1 MPSEKRA
8 RQRALRDQ
16 KLAVQ
21 ERHDRR
27 ARNTRRSITLV
38 VAVGVIIALVA
49 LLSGGGT
56 KKPSATKPTTTTTT
70 IVKAVTATTTSTPTV
85 TTLPVSKTAIAPVCP
100 PATAAGAAKRVI
112 AFTKAPPVCIASN
125 SVFDATVVTD
135 VGTFVIRL
143 TTATSPVAVNN
154 FVFLA
159 RYHFYNGI
167 IFHRVIPGFM
177 IQGGDPLGT
186 GTGGPGYSFTGNTP
200 PTSCVAKSD
209 CYPSGDVALA
219 NNGEPSS
226 DGSQFFIVVPG
237 GGAAGLSNLYTVIGQ
252 VTSGMNV
259 VEKIAADG
267 NGVAADNGVPPKVT
281 HHMISVTIQQI
292 SA

>member
-21 ERHDRR
+21 ERHNRR
-27 ARNTRRSITLV
+27 ARNTRRSVTLV
-38 VAVGVIIALVA
+38 IAIGVIIALVA
-49 LLSGGGT
+49 LLSSGGS
-56 KKPSATKPTTTTTT
+56 KKPTAAKSTTTTA
-70 IVKAVTATTTSTPTV
+70 AVTTTTA

-112 AFTKAPPVCIASN
+112 AFTTAPPVCVAAN
-125 SVFDATVVTD
+125 SVFNATVVTD
-135 VGTFVIRL
+135 VGTFVIHM
-143 TTATSPVAVNN
+143 TTASSPAAVNN

-167 IFHRVIPGFM
+167 IFQRVIPNF
-177 IQGGDPLGT
+177 IVQGGDPTGT
-186 GTGGPGYSFTGNTP
+186 GAGGPGYSFTGNKP
-200 PTSCVAKSD
+200 PASCVAKGD
-209 CYPSGDVALA
+209 CYATGDVALA
-219 NNGEPSS
+219 NSNSELSTDS
-226 DGSQFFIVVPG
+226 SQFFIVVPG
-237 GGAAGLSNLYTVIGQ
+237 GASNLADSYTVLGQ

-267 NGVAADNGVPPKVT
+267 NSVAADGGVPPKVT
-281 HHMISVTIQQI
+281 HHMISVTVQQI

>member
-21 ERHDRR
+21 ERHNRR

-38 VAVGVIIALVA
+38 LVVGVIIALVA

-56 KKPSATKPTTTTTT
+56 KKPSATTTTTTT
-70 IVKAVTATTTSTPTV
+70 VTTTTATTTV

-100 PATAAGAAKRVI
+100 PATAAGAVKRVI
-112 AFTKAPPVCIASN
+112 AFTKAPPLCITSN
-125 SVFDATVVTD
+125 SVFNATVITD

-143 TTATSPVAVNN
+143 TTATSPVAVNS

-167 IFHRVIPGFM
+167 IFHRVIPDFM
-177 IQGGDPLGT
+177 IQGGDPTGI
-186 GTGGPGYSFTGNTP
+186 GTGGAGYEFSGNTP
-200 PTSCVAKSD
+200 PASCVAKSD
-209 CYPSGDVALA
+209 CYATGDVALA

-226 DGSQFFIVVPG
+226 DGSQFFIIVPG
-237 GGAAGLSNLYTVIGQ
+237 GAKGLADLYTVIGK

-267 NGVAADNGVPPKVT
+267 NSIAKDNGAPPKVT

>member
-21 ERHDRR
+21 ERHNRR

-38 VAVGVIIALVA
+38 IVVGVIIALVA

-56 KKPSATKPTTTTTT
+56 KKPSATKPTTTTS
-70 IVKAVTATTTSTPTV
+70 TTSTTTL

-112 AFTKAPPVCIASN
+112 AFNKAPPMCIAAN
-125 SVFDATVVTD
+125 SVFNATVVTD
-135 VGTFVIRL
+135 VGSFVIRL

-177 IQGGDPLGT
+177 IQGGDPT
-186 GTGGPGYSFTGNTP
+186 GTGSGGAGYQFTGNTP
-200 PTSCVAKSD
+200 PQSCTAKSD
-209 CYPSGDVALA
+209 CYATGDVALA
-219 NNGEPSS
+219 NNGEPTS
-226 DGSQFFIVVPG
+226 DGSQFFIIVPG
-237 GGAAGLSNLYTVIGQ
+237 GAPKLSPLYTVIGT
-252 VTSGMNV
+252 VTTGMNV

-267 NGVAADNGVPPKVT
+267 NSVAADNGVPPKVT
-281 HHMISVTIQQI
+281 HHMISVTVQQI

>member
-27 ARNTRRSITLV
+27 SRRTRRSITLV
-38 VAVGVIIALVA
+38 VVIGVIIALVA

-56 KKPSATKPTTTTTT
+56 KKPTAAKSTTTTAATTTTTT
-70 IVKAVTATTTSTPTV
+70 EPAA
-85 TTLPVSKTAIAPVCP
+85 KTAIAPVCP

-112 AFTKAPPVCIASN
+112 AFTKAPPMCIAAN
-125 SVFDATVVTD
+125 SVFNATVVTD

-143 TTATSPVAVNN
+143 TTATSPAAVNN

-167 IFHRVIPGFM
+167 IFQRAIPGFI
-177 IQGGDPLGT
+177 IQGGDPTGT
-186 GTGGPGYSFTGNTP
+186 GKGGPGYEFTGNTP
-200 PTSCVAKSD
+200 PSSCVAKAD
-209 CYPSGDVALA
+209 CYATGDVALA
-219 NNGEPSS
+219 NSGSSPSTDS
-226 DGSQFFIVVPG
+226 SQFFIVVPG
-237 GGAAGLSNLYTVIGQ
+237 GASELSDVYTLLGK
-252 VTSGMNV
+252 VTSGMSV

-267 NGVAADNGVPPKVT
+267 NSVVADSGVPPKVT
-281 HHMISVTIQQI
+281 HHMISVTVQQI

>member
-21 ERHDRR
+21 ERHNRR
-27 ARNTRRSITLV
+27 ARNTRRPITLV
-38 VAVGVIIALVA
+38 IVVGVIIALVA
-49 LLSGGGT
+49 VLSGGGT
-56 KKPSATKPTTTTTT
+56 KKPTATKATTTTTS
-70 IVKAVTATTTSTPTV
+70 TTTV
-85 TTLPVSKTAIAPVCP
+85 TTLPVSKTKIAPVCP
-100 PATAAGAAKRVI
+100 PATAAGAATRVI
-112 AFTKAPPVCIASN
+112 AFTKAPPMCIASN
-125 SVFDATVVTD
+125 SVFNATVVTD

-177 IQGGDPLGT
+177 IQGGDPT
-186 GTGGPGYSFTGNTP
+186 GTGSGGAGYSFTGNTP
-200 PTSCVAKSD
+200 PSSCVAKSD
-209 CYPSGDVALA
+209 CYVSGDVALA
-219 NNGEPSS
+219 NNGEPTS

-237 GGAAGLSNLYTVIGQ
+237 DGAKGLSPLYTVIGT

-267 NGVAADNGVPPKVT
+267 NSVTADNGVPPKVT
-281 HHMISVTIQQI
+281 HHMISVTVTQI

>member
-27 ARNTRRSITLV
+27 SRRTRRSITLV
-38 VAVGVIIALVA
+38 VVIGVIIALVA
-49 LLSGGGT
+49 LLSGGGS
-56 KKPSATKPTTTTTT
+56 KKPTASKSTTTTAATTTTTT
-70 IVKAVTATTTSTPTV
+70 EPA
-85 TTLPVSKTAIAPVCP
+85 SKTAIAPVCP

-112 AFTKAPPVCIASN
+112 AFTKAPPMCIASN

-143 TTATSPVAVNN
+143 TTATSPAAVNN

-159 RYHFYNGI
+159 RYHFYNGV
-167 IFHRVIPGFM
+167 IFQRAIPGFM
-177 IQGGDPLGT
+177 VQGGDPTGT
-186 GTGGPGYSFTGNTP
+186 GSGGPGYEFTGNTP
-200 PTSCVAKSD
+200 PSSCVAKAD
-209 CYPSGDVALA
+209 CYATGDVALA
-219 NNGEPSS
+219 NSGSS
-226 DGSQFFIVVPG
+226 PKTDSSQFFIVVPG
-237 GGAAGLSNLYTVIGQ
+237 GASELSDVYTLLGK
-252 VTSGMNV
+252 VTTGMSV

-267 NGVAADNGVPPKVT
+267 NAVAADNGVPPKVT
-281 HHMISVTIQQI
+281 HHMISVTIKQI

>member
-21 ERHDRR
+21 ERHNRR
-27 ARNTRRSITLV
+27 ARNTRRSVTLV
-38 VAVGVIIALVA
+38 IVVGVIIALVA

-56 KKPSATKPTTTTTT
+56 KKPSATKATTTT
-70 IVKAVTATTTSTPTV
+70 AASTTTSTTATTTV

-112 AFTKAPPVCIASN
+112 AFTKAPPMCIASN

-159 RYHFYNGI
+159 RYHFYNGV

-177 IQGGDPLGT
+177 IQGGDPTGT
-186 GTGGPGYSFTGNTP
+186 GRGGPGYTFTGNTP
-200 PTSCVAKSD
+200 PQSCVAKGD
-209 CYPSGDVALA
+209 CYVAGDVALA
-219 NNGEPSS
+219 NNGEPTS

-237 GGAAGLSNLYTVIGQ
+237 GASGLSPLYTVIGT
-252 VTSGMNV
+252 VTSGMSV

-267 NGVAADNGVPPKVT
+267 NSVAADNGVPPKVT
-281 HHMISVTIQQI
+281 HHMISVTVQQV